1 MEMEDDP
8 GSSPIDLR
16 LCDTGKQLA
25 GEYFCLLREILHI
38 AGFKGLPAWEPSLD
52 LALSPLTAHVAGCPA
67 CNED

>member
-16 LCDTGKQLA
+16 LCDRGKQLTV
-25 GEYFCLLREILHI
+25 EYFCLLREILYI
-38 AGFKGLPAWEPSLD
+38 AGVKGLPAWEPSLD
-52 LALSPLTAHVAGCPA
+52 LTLSSLTAHVAGCRA